1 MNMSMKNIKWKSL
14 IMTWL
19 VTLLGIIP
27 GIVFWNELPES
38 VAIHFNI
45 HNQADGFS
53 SKGFAV
59 FGLTLMM
66 VALQAVCCIITDI
79 NSHKHGER
87 AKFESVV
94 KWILP
99 VMTIVLQIITV
110 GYNVGMNID
119 IRKAVAVIVGLMFVV
134 MGNYM
139 PKFDYIKNYNTD
151 TQKARKINR
160 VIGFEMV
167 IMGLL
172 AIVTAFLPSLFT
184 LIWLFSLIPYA
195 ILNSLYVIKC
205 CKKD

>member
-19 VTLLGIIP
+19 VILLGIIP

-87 AKFESVV
+87 AKFEAVV

-184 LIWLFSLIPYA
+184 IIWLFSLIPYA
-195 ILNSLYVIKC
+195 LINTVYIYVMV
-205 CKKD
+205 KKG